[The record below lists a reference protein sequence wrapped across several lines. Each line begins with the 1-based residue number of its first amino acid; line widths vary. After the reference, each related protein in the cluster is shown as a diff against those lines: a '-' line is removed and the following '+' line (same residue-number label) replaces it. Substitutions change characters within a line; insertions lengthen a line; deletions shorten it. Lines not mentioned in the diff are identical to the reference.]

1 MKQTI
6 QIDIDYTQA
15 LLWFDHAAQMKDPT
29 ISDEALLAK
38 EELVASLNKA
48 KKVSREESSTRSST
62 ISHTNLHGP
71 CLLTHSCS
79 VASRS
84 EGRTNSLTHT
94 RARLICVSAHRS
106 MQKS

>member
-1 MKQTI
+1 MKQTM

-48 KKVSREESSTRSST
+48 KKVSREESSTRSCMS
-62 ISHTNLHGP
+62 SHTNLHGP
-71 CLLTHSCS
+71 YLLTQSCS
-79 VASRS
+79 VASLAPR
-84 EGRTNSLTHT
+84 GART
-94 RARLICVSAHRS
+94 A
-106 MQKS
+106 

>member
-1 MKQTI
+1 MKQTM

-48 KKVSREESSTRSST
+48 KKVSREESSTRSCTS
-62 ISHTNLHGP
+62 SHTNLLLLC
-71 CLLTHSCS
+71 CL
-79 VASRS
+79 SRS

-94 RARLICVSAHRS
+94 RARLICMSAHRS